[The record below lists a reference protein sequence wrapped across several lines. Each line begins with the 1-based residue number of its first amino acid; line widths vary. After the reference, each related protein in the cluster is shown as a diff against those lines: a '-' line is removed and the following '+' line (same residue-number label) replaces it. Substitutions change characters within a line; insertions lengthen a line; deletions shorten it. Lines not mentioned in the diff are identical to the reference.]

1 MANLTLAIDDETL
14 RRARIRA
21 VQEGTSVNAVVR
33 EQLRRYAGTDE
44 KAMAGR
50 RKAAELARAHVSGTA
65 GQERDWARE
74 DLYEERVRWPR
85 S

>member
-14 RRARIRA
+14 RRARVRA

-33 EQLRRYAGTDE
+33 EQLKRYAGTE
-44 KAMAGR
+44 ERAVAGR
-50 RKAAELARAHVSGTA
+50 RKAVALARAHAAGTA
-65 GQERDWARE
+65 GSQRGWTRE
-74 DLYEERVRWPR
+74 DVYEERDRWPR